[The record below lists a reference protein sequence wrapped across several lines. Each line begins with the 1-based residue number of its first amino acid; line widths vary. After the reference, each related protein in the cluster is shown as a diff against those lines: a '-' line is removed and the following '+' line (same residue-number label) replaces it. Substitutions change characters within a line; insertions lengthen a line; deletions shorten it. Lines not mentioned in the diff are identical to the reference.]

1 MTVDSADVRAR
12 LVRWRAARPATT
24 TLVAVLVAAFV
35 VESLVWW
42 LFGFPTMAFWFAAS
56 ADPSP
61 GWLLAPLAHQSV
73 GHLLGNLLFLLV
85 FGSLAEADLSA
96 PTWYWLFGVSAL
108 AGTAAQVWS
117 YLLTGV
123 DGGAVGASAG
133 IVALVAF
140 VAVRTVREGPAVRP
154 RAAYTVGIAGGIGM
168 VALLLSDFVLTAG
181 TGSAEYAHLLG
192 VAVGAFAGVY
202 VRE

>member
-1 MTVDSADVRAR
+1 MVVDSVAIRTR
-12 LVRWRAARPATT
+12 LASWRATRPATT
-24 TLVAVLVAAFV
+24 TLAVVLVTAFV
-35 VESLVWW
+35 VQSLVWW
-42 LFGFPTMAFWFAAS
+42 LFGFPTMVFWFAAAS
-56 ADPSP
+56 TPSP

-73 GHLLGNLLFLLV
+73 GHLLGNLLFLVV

-96 PTWYWLFGVSAL
+96 PTWYWLFAVSAL

-123 DGGAVGASAG
+123 EGGAVGASAG

-140 VAVRTVREGPAVRP
+140 VAVRTVRDGPTARS
-154 RAAYTVGIAGGIGM
+154 RTTYTVGIAGGIGM
-168 VALLLSDFVLTAG
+168 LSLLLSDFVLTGGA
-181 TGSAEYAHLLG
+181 GSAEYAHLLG
-192 VAVGAFAGVY
+192 VAVGSFAGVY